1 MLVLNGH
8 ESHVNA
14 DFEDYC
20 KENNIIT
27 LYLPPHSSY
36 LTQPLDVGCFS
47 VLVKIYGNEIGLFIR
62 ARITY
67 IAKPEFFLTFKAAFY
82 NSLSKENV
90 LGGFRGSRLIPY
102 DP

>member
-1 MLVLNGH
+1 MLVLNSY
-8 ESHVNA
+8 ESYVNA
-14 DFEDYC
+14 DFEDYY

-27 LYLPPHSSY
+27 LYLPPYSSY

-47 VLVKIYGNEIGLFIR
+47 VFKKIYGNKIRLFIR

-67 IAKPEFFLTFKAAFY
+67 IVKPEFFLTFKAVFY
-82 NSLSKENV
+82 NSFNKENV
-90 LGGFRGSRLIPY
+90 LGGFRRSRLIPY